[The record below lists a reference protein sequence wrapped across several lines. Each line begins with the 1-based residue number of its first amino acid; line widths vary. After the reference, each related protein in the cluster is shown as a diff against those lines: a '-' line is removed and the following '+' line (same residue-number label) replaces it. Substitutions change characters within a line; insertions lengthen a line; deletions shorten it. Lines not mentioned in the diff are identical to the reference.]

1 MAQSKPTKFLVDT
14 HTLWWLLQ
22 SSPRLSPA
30 AGSIIREARGGNGTI
45 VVPAIVIAELY
56 HLSVKERQPI
66 SPAEL
71 MADLASEDWIELTDL
86 GRAQLEYLDRLPEIT
101 EMHDKLIAAE
111 SIILGAPLLTRDGL
125 LLESPNVET
134 IW

>member
-1 MAQSKPTKFLVDT
+1 
-14 HTLWWLLQ
+14 
-22 SSPRLSPA
+22 
-30 AGSIIREARGGNGTI
+30 
-45 VVPAIVIAELY
+45 
-56 HLSVKERQPI
+56 
-66 SPAEL
+66 
-71 MADLASEDWIELTDL
+71 MADLASEDWIELTEL
-86 GRAQLEYLDRLPEIT
+86 ARPQLEYLDRLPEIT